1 MERKTLATIVALA
14 ALALGLQIL
23 VWVLRPHDQVQAFVG
38 PPRSDYTLTNFT
50 IDALDDAGKLSFSVI
65 GPRLAHR
72 EDVGS
77 VYVTTPDYVMLD
89 NSGNTWKGKSDSAW
103 VNKDGTIMK
112 LEGKV
117 DMHRIPTATVDP
129 LQLLTTDLT
138 VFSTPKDK
146 ATPKDG
152 ALKGNAFG
160 GNLSGVKTSSDKAPE
175 SKPAGEP
182 KPKQT
187 RMETAALATIIDP
200 NHIVHG
206 VGMKANLEGL
216 KDLEF
221 FSDVH
226 WIAQPKSHANTTP

>member
-1 MERKTLATIVALA
+1 MERKTLFTIIVLA
-14 ALALGLQIL
+14 VLAIGAQVLS
-23 VWVLRPHDQVQAFVG
+23 WVLMPHDRSREFVG

-50 IDALDDAGKLSFSVI
+50 IDALDDSGKLSFNVT
-65 GPRLAHR
+65 GPRLAHK
-72 EDVGS
+72 EDDGS
-77 VYVTTPDYVMLD
+77 VYVTTPDYVMFD
-89 NSGNTWKGKSDSAW
+89 NSGNQWKGKSDSAW

-117 DMHRIPTATVDP
+117 EMHRIPTPTVDP

-138 VFSTPKDK
+138 VTTTPKDK
-146 ATPKDG
+146 AAPKDG
-152 ALKGNAFG
+152 VLKGNAFG
-160 GNLSGVKTSSDKAPE
+160 GNLSGAKTASDKAPS
-175 SKPAGEP
+175 SKLAAEP
-182 KPKQT
+182 KVKQT

-200 NHIVHG
+200 THIVHG

-226 WIAQPKSHANTTP
+226 WIAQPTSHANTTP

>member
-1 MERKTLATIVALA
+1 MERKTLATIIALA
-14 ALALGLQIL
+14 MLALGAQIM
-23 VWVLRPHDQVQAFVG
+23 VWVFLPHDQAPQFVG
-38 PPRSDYTLTNFT
+38 PPRSDYTLATFT
-50 IDALDDAGKLSFSVI
+50 LDALDDAGKLSFSVT
-65 GPRLAHR
+65 GPRLAHK
-72 EDVGS
+72 EDDGS
-77 VYVTTPDYVMLD
+77 VYLTTPDYVMVD
-89 NSGNTWKGKSDSAW
+89 NSGNLWKGKSDSAW

-138 VFSTPKDK
+138 VTTTPKDK
-146 ATPKDG
+146 TTPKDAG
-152 ALKGNAFG
+152 PK
-160 GNLSGVKTSSDKAPE
+160 D
-175 SKPAGEP
+175 KPATEP

-187 RMETAALATIIDP
+187 TMETAALATIIDP
-200 NHIVHG
+200 NHIAHG

-226 WIAQPKSHANTTP
+226 WIAQPKSHANTTQ